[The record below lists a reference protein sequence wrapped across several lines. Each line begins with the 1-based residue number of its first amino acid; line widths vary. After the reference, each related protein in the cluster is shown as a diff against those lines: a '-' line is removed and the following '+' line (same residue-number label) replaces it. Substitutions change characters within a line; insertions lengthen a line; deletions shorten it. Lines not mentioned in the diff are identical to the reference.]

1 MVIAIKKFFNIET
14 NYKFEM
20 NDLRAVIQVINV
32 TLIIL
37 FGLSVSWF
45 GLALAV
51 FGLIKDFTTDRHI
64 NSIVMHLAGAV
75 LNINFLIILYGGI

>member
-1 MVIAIKKFFNIET
+1 MTAIKNFFNIET
-14 NYKFEM
+14 EYKFEM
-20 NDLRAVIQVINV
+20 NDLRAVIQILNV
-32 TLIIL
+32 ALIMM

-64 NSIVMHLAGAV
+64 NSILMHTASGI
-75 LNINFLIILYGGI
+75 LNIYFLTLLYRG

>member
-1 MVIAIKKFFNIET
+1 MNKIKKFFNITEA
-14 NYKFEM
+14 YKFEM
-20 NDLRAVIQVINV
+20 NDLRAIIQVINV
-32 TLIIL
+32 ALIIVY
-37 FGLSVSWF
+37 GLSVAWF

-75 LNINFLIILYGGI
+75 LNINFLIMLYGGM

>member
-1 MVIAIKKFFNIET
+1 MKKFFNIET
-14 NYKFEM
+14 AYKFEM

-32 TLIIL
+32 TLIIM

-75 LNINFLIILYGGI
+75 LNIYFLTLLYGGM

>member
-1 MVIAIKKFFNIET
+1 MEKVKRFFNIET
-14 NYKFEM
+14 TYKFEM
-20 NDLRAVIQVINV
+20 NDLRALIQVVNV
-32 TLIIL
+32 GLIMM

-51 FGLIKDFTTDRHI
+51 FGLIKDFTTDRHL

-75 LNINFLIILYGGI
+75 LNLYFLNILYGWI

>member
-1 MVIAIKKFFNIET
+1 MTAVKNFFNIET
-14 NYKFEM
+14 AYKFEM
-20 NDLRAVIQVINV
+20 NDLRAVIQILNV
-32 TLIIL
+32 ALIMM

-64 NSIVMHLAGAV
+64 NSILMHTASGV
-75 LNINFLIILYGGI
+75 LNIYFLTLLYKGM

>member
-1 MVIAIKKFFNIET
+1 MKKFFNIET
-14 NYKFEM
+14 AYKFEM
-20 NDLRAVIQVINV
+20 NDLRAAIQVINV
-32 TLIIL
+32 ALIMI

-75 LNINFLIILYGGI
+75 LNIYFLTLLYGGM

>member
-1 MVIAIKKFFNIET
+1 MEKIKRFFNIKT
-14 NYKFEM
+14 AYKFEM

-32 TLIIL
+32 ALIIAY
-37 FGLSVSWF
+37 GLSVAWF

-51 FGLIKDFTTDRHI
+51 FGLIKDLTTDRHI

-75 LNINFLIILYGGI
+75 LNINFLIMLYGGV

>member
-1 MVIAIKKFFNIET
+1 MVAIKRFFNIET
-14 NYKFEM
+14 AYKFEM
-20 NDLRAVIQVINV
+20 NDLRAVIQILNV
-32 TLIIL
+32 ALIMM

-64 NSIVMHLAGAV
+64 NSMLMHTASAV
-75 LNINFLIILYGGI
+75 LNIYFLTLLYKGM

>member
-1 MVIAIKKFFNIET
+1 MTAIKKFFNIET
-14 NYKFEM
+14 AYKFEM
-20 NDLRAVIQVINV
+20 NDLRAAIQVVNV
-32 TLIIL
+32 ILIMI

-64 NSIVMHLAGAV
+64 NSIVMHTAGAV
-75 LNINFLIILYGGI
+75 LNIYFLTLLYGGM

>member
-1 MVIAIKKFFNIET
+1 MKRIKKFFNIET
-14 NYKFEM
+14 TYKFEM
-20 NDLRAVIQVINV
+20 NDLRAVIQVLNV
-32 TLIIL
+32 ALIMV

-64 NSIVMHLAGAV
+64 NSIVMHIAGAV
-75 LNINFLIILYGGI
+75 LNLYFLNILYEWI

>member
-1 MVIAIKKFFNIET
+1 MNKIKRFFNIET
-14 NYKFEM
+14 AYKFEM
-20 NDLRAVIQVINV
+20 NDLRAAIQVINV
-32 TLIIL
+32 GLIIVY
-37 FGLSVSWF
+37 GLSVAWF

-75 LNINFLIILYGGI
+75 LNINFLIMLYGG

>member
-1 MVIAIKKFFNIET
+1 MKKFFNIET
-14 NYKFEM
+14 AYKFEM

-75 LNINFLIILYGGI
+75 LNINFLIILYGGM

>member
-1 MVIAIKKFFNIET
+1 MKRIKKFFNIET
-14 NYKFEM
+14 TYKFEM
-20 NDLRAVIQVINV
+20 NDLRAVIQVLNV
-32 TLIIL
+32 ALIMV

-64 NSIVMHLAGAV
+64 NSIVMHIAGAV
-75 LNINFLIILYGGI
+75 LNLYFLNILYGWI

>member
-1 MVIAIKKFFNIET
+1 MNKVKKFFNIET
-14 NYKFEM
+14 AYKFEM
-20 NDLRAVIQVINV
+20 NDLRAVIQMLNV
-32 TLIIL
+32 ALIMM

-64 NSIVMHLAGAV
+64 NSILMHTSGAI
-75 LNINFLIILYGGI
+75 LNIYFLTLLYRG

>member
-1 MVIAIKKFFNIET
+1 MKRIKDFFNIET
-14 NYKFEM
+14 TYKFEM
-20 NDLRAVIQVINV
+20 NDLRAVIQVLNV
-32 TLIIL
+32 ALIMI

-64 NSIVMHLAGAV
+64 NSIVMHIAGAV
-75 LNINFLIILYGGI
+75 LNLYFLNILYGWI

>member
-1 MVIAIKKFFNIET
+1 MRKFFNIET
-14 NYKFEM
+14 SYRFEM

-32 TLIIL
+32 ILIMI

-51 FGLIKDFTTDRHI
+51 FGLIKDFATDRHI
-64 NSIVMHLAGAV
+64 NSITMHTAGMV
-75 LNINFLIILYGGI
+75 LNIYFLTLLYRG

>member
-1 MVIAIKKFFNIET
+1 MEKIKKFFNIKT
-14 NYKFEM
+14 AYKFEM

-32 TLIIL
+32 ALIIAY
-37 FGLSVSWF
+37 GLSVAWF

-51 FGLIKDFTTDRHI
+51 FGLIKDLTTDRHI

-75 LNINFLIILYGGI
+75 LNINFLIMLYGSV

>member
-1 MVIAIKKFFNIET
+1 MNKIRKFFNITEP
-14 NYKFEM
+14 YKFEM
-20 NDLRAVIQVINV
+20 NDLRAIIQVINV
-32 TLIIL
+32 ALIIAY
-37 FGLSVSWF
+37 GLSVAWF

-75 LNINFLIILYGGI
+75 LNINFLIMLYGGV

>member
-1 MVIAIKKFFNIET
+1 MTVIKKFFRIET
-14 NYKFEM
+14 PYNFEM
-20 NDLRAVIQVINV
+20 NDIRAIIQVVNV
-32 TLIIL
+32 TLIMI

-45 GLALAV
+45 GLALAI

-75 LNINFLIILYGGI
+75 LNIYFLTLLYFG

>member
-1 MVIAIKKFFNIET
+1 MEAIKKFFNINED
-14 NYKFEM
+14 YKFEM
-20 NDLRAVIQVINV
+20 NDLRAVIQIINV
-32 TLIIL
+32 VLIMI

-64 NSIVMHLAGAV
+64 NSIAMHTASAV
-75 LNINFLIILYGGI
+75 LNIYFLTLLYGGM

>member
-1 MVIAIKKFFNIET
+1 MEKIKKFFNIET
-14 NYKFEM
+14 TYKFEM

-32 TLIIL
+32 GLIIAY
-37 FGLSVSWF
+37 GLSVAWF

-64 NSIVMHLAGAV
+64 NSIVMHLTGAV
-75 LNINFLIILYGGI
+75 LNINFLIMLYGGV